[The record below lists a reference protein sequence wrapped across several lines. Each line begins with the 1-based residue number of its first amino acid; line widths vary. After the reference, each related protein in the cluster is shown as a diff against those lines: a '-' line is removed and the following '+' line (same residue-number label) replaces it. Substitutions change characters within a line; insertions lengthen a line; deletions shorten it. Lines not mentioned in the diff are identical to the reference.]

1 MKVKEFKKFLK
12 EFSKDSRFSI
22 ENILFKKAGKAIRL
36 TSIKQVELFERYFKQ
51 YYHNSM
57 KYKTL
62 QFKKEEYDRNMSSER
77 KKYRNTKYK

>member
-1 MKVKEFKKFLK
+1 MNNE
-12 EFSKDSRFSI
+12 RFQ
-22 ENILFKKAGKAIRL
+22 KAGKAIRL